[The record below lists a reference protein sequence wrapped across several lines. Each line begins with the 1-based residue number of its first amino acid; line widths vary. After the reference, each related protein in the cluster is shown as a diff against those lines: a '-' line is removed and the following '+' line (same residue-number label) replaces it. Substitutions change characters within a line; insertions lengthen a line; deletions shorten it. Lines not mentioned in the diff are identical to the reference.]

1 MGKCEYKNTKTGIV
15 IASECVIV
23 GGDWVKIDSDV
34 KKAIQFEDIDTREE
48 TAPENVETKEVI
60 EEPENLDDFNGITV
74 AQIKQELDAF
84 GIEYDPKAKKQE
96 LYDLMMQQ
104 GK

>member
-1 MGKCEYKNTKTGIV
+1 MEYKNTRTDVVINTSCV
-15 IASECVIV
+15 IA
-23 GGDWVKIDSDV
+23 GGDWVPFDSDSV
-34 KKAIQFEDIDTREE
+34 REKVLKVE
-48 TAPENVETKEVI
+48 MVQEIPERQQEAVQDPVET
-60 EEPENLDDFNGITV
+60 PEGFDDITV

-84 GIEYDPKAKKQE
+84 GVEYNQKDNKRV